1 MISTPL
7 VILLAVASAAIV
19 VALMR
24 WKPRNRF
31 PATRTDATSS
41 ARHWTLADTFLTFAA
56 SVGLARAQVERST
69 DGNPDGGHGWHGSHL
84 DHGASGGFS
93 DGGGFGGGDAG
104 GGGI

>member
-19 VALMR
+19 VALIR
-24 WKPRNRF
+24 WKPRSRYA
-31 PATRTDATSS
+31 ATRKDANSP
-41 ARHWTLADTFLTFAA
+41 ARNWTLADTFLTFAA
-56 SVGLARAQVERST
+56 SIGLARAQVERST

-93 DGGGFGGGDAG
+93 DGGGFSGGDAG